1 MSTDPADD
9 FYDLLGVHRH
19 ADASQLRRAWR
30 RLALRW
36 HPDRAGDAATA
47 TFQKILAAY
56 RVLSDPLTRAE
67 YDARRVPQAS
77 APRGCGAA
85 APRASARRP
94 APGVM
99 LQRLTGSLNTL
110 LACGAARL
118 AEPGVIELYATAA
131 EIASGGMACISMHV
145 PITCPVCKGVAI
157 AACARCDSTGTIE
170 ELFSAWLASPPDACD
185 GEILAPSAL
194 LPGMAG
200 TVLFRIR
207 RRGEAR
213 RS

>member
-1 MSTDPADD
+1 MGTDPADD
-9 FYDLLGVHRH
+9 YDYYELLGLHAH

-47 TFQKILAAY
+47 TFQRIFPAY
-56 RVLSDPLTRAE
+56 RVLADPLTRAE
-67 YDARRVPQAS
+67 HDARRVRQAS
-77 APRGCGAA
+77 APDASGAA

-118 AEPGVIELYATAA
+118 RRTRRHRALPD
-131 EIASGGMACISMHV
+131 SGGDRERRH
-145 PITCPVCKGVAI
+145 GLHLD
-157 AACARCDSTGTIE
+157 ACADNMPRLQGWGDRGMRA
-170 ELFSAWLASPPDACD
+170 LPFD
-185 GEILAPSAL
+185 GHDR
-194 LPGMAG
+194 G
-200 TVLFRIR
+200 TVQRLARGSSGGAR
-207 RRGEAR
+207 RRDSRAIGSAAR
-213 RS
+213 DGRDRAF